1 MINRYA
7 IQDDCIIPDQHG
19 LYTTVKEVQ
28 TEIERLEKRI
38 AELETA
44 QTQSKQN
51 YELEVAHWK
60 RIGED
65 AQIRASVAILPSVMC
80 SENHVQNCHCCDRL
94 DCGDNTSEAKKRIAE
109 LEAALK
115 RQESELRECEAFWKS
130 QKTIK
135 ESR

>member
-1 MINRYA
+1 MKRFA
-7 IQDDCIIPDQHG
+7 K
-19 LYTTVKEVQ
+19 LYQGTDGFCQVKERENGEYVLYD
-28 TEIERLEKRI
+28 EANARI

-44 QTQSKQN
+44 QAQSKQN

-60 RIGED
+60 RIAED
-65 AQIRASVAILPSVMC
+65 AQIRASVAILPSVLC
-80 SENHVQNCHCCDRL
+80 AENHVQNCHICDRL